1 MERASIARSESYK
14 DAGRNRFATLR
25 RIEAILEGSTDWVW
39 ETDAMFRFTWLSS
52 GIERSVGVAPANLIG
67 RSRFELAADAMD
79 RDKLADLEAEM
90 RERKPFEGFVYR
102 LRRPD
107 GGVRHVEIGG
117 VPVLG
122 LDGTF
127 QGYAGLGKDVTER
140 EKAEHRVQI
149 AQRRMTDAVE
159 SLTEGF
165 ALFDPSA
172 RFVMSNKAFVSLAAS
187 IGAKAGFGK
196 RIEDIV
202 APLGPTAAAARAR
215 CWSRPDAKAAS
226 FEAALEDGRT
236 LSVVERRTREG
247 GIVAIWTDVS
257 EIREAERT
265 RALLETELRQSQKLD
280 SLGTLA
286 GGIAHEINTPTQY
299 VGDNLRFLKGAFADL
314 AEAVSA
320 SRRGETAPDVD
331 FLLSETPLAIDQSLD
346 GIDRVRQIVAA
357 VKEFSYPDAKEK
369 APADLHAAINTTLTV
384 SRNQWKYVADV
395 ETRFAPDLPHVPCHV
410 GEINQVVLN
419 LVVNAAHAIEA
430 KGEGR
435 GLITVSTKRDGEFV
449 EIVFADTGTGVP
461 REIADRVF
469 DPFFTTKPPGK
480 GTGQG
485 LAISRAIVVKK
496 HGGAMTLRST
506 PGAGAEFT
514 IRLPLGAAS
523 AAPATPE
530 KPK

>member
-1 MERASIARSESYK
+1 MERAPVARAESYK
-14 DAGRNRFATLR
+14 TEGRNRFAALR
-25 RIEAILEGSTDWVW
+25 RIEAILEGSTDWAW
-39 ETDAMFRFTWLSS
+39 ETDSMFRFTWLSS
-52 GIERSVGVAPANLIG
+52 GIERSVGVAPASLIG
-67 RSRFELAADAMD
+67 RSRFEVAADALD

-90 RERKPFEGFVYR
+90 LGRKPFEGFVYR

-107 GGVRHVEIGG
+107 GAIRHIEIGG
-117 VPVLG
+117 VPMLG
-122 LDGTF
+122 LDGVF

-140 EKAEHRVQI
+140 EKAEQRVQI

-159 SLTEGF
+159 SLSEGF
-165 ALFDPSA
+165 ALFDPSGH
-172 RFVMSNKAFVSLAAS
+172 FVMSNKAFVALASS

-202 APLGPTAAAARAR
+202 APMGGTAAAARAR
-215 CWSRPDAKAAS
+215 CWARPEAKAAS
-226 FEAALEDGRT
+226 FEAVLDDGRT
-236 LSVVERRTREG
+236 LSAIERRTREG

-257 EIREAERT
+257 EVRKAERT
-265 RALLETELRQSQKLD
+265 RALLEAELRQSQKLD

-299 VGDNLRFLKGAFADL
+299 VGDNLRFLKDAFANL
-314 AEAVSA
+314 SEAVRA
-320 SRRGETAPDVD
+320 LRRGETPPDVE

-346 GIDRVRQIVAA
+346 GIERVRQIVAA

-395 ETRFAPDLPHVPCHV
+395 ETRFAPDLPAVPCHI

-435 GLITVSTKRDGEFV
+435 GLITVSTRRDGEFA
-449 EIVFADTGTGVP
+449 EIVFSDTGTGVP

-485 LAISRAIVVKK
+485 LAISRTIVVKK
-496 HGGAMTLRST
+496 HGGTMTLNSA
-506 PGAGAEFT
+506 PGGGAEFT
-514 IRLPLGAAS
+514 IRLPLGPVPAV
-523 AAPATPE
+523 PATPE
-530 KPK
+530 NPK